1 MILEYAAGGELF
13 ELIARRQ
20 KLDEDESR
28 LIFQQLI
35 SAIEGL
41 HADKYAHRDLK
52 PENIL
57 TDGEG
62 NAVIAD
68 WGASRELEENNE
80 FVAEHT
86 ISFNSTIA
94 GTDLFMA
101 PEVKKE
107 EPNGLKADVFSF
119 S

>member
-13 ELIARRQ
+13 ELIAKRQ

-57 TDGEG
+57 FDGNMNIRLIDFG
-62 NAVIAD
+62 LANIIRDSQTLKTAC
-68 WGASRELEENNE
+68 GSPNY
-80 FVAEHT
+80 
-86 ISFNSTIA
+86 
-94 GTDLFMA
+94 A
-101 PEVKKE
+101 PPEII
-107 EPNGLKADVFSF
+107 N
-119 S
+119 